1 MTINDKLISAIRE
14 GNYEETVNCLLKGA
28 NVNYYDHGF
37 TPLTA
42 SINNHDARIS
52 KLLLETERVSESELK
67 SALSIAMSVKDKN
80 ITKEVIKYMKDF
92 KQGFMCTNKSF
103 HKLAIDNK
111 WPDIL
116 ELMIDKG
123 AVFQKIN
130 SMDVNP
136 LHYAA
141 QQKDPIYVQILGKTL
156 PVDSYCDE
164 EVTPLMVAA
173 ENGNTDTM
181 DALLKLGANPN
192 AQQKPRVKMNFLLPS
207 ILRAA
212 VIASNLIDI
221 DSVVHKATYSGNPKT
236 IDVLLKYNPQLDLNK
251 FGSGSKTPLM
261 IAAEKGNH
269 IMVHHLLK
277 LGVNVNARNGNG
289 NALHFAIDGKS
300 CEVAVLLLVYG
311 INQNHRSNDYKT
323 PLDKAIYQTQ
333 KYGINHS
340 TLIAFLKYAKAH
352 PKEVVCKKPVYF
364 PGKGPRGPREDR
376 E

>member
-1 MTINDKLISAIRE
+1 
-14 GNYEETVNCLLKGA
+14 
-28 NVNYYDHGF
+28 
-37 TPLTA
+37 
-42 SINNHDARIS
+42 
-52 KLLLETERVSESELK
+52 
-67 SALSIAMSVKDKN
+67 
-80 ITKEVIKYMKDF
+80 
-92 KQGFMCTNKSF
+92 
-103 HKLAIDNK
+103 
-111 WPDIL
+111 
-116 ELMIDKG
+116 MIDKG

-141 QQKDPIYVQILGKTL
+141 QQKDPIYVQILGKKL

-192 AQQKPRVKMNFLLPS
+192 GQQKPRIKINFLLPS

-236 IDVLLKYNPQLDLNK
+236 IDVLLKHNPQLDLNK

-289 NALHFAIDGKS
+289 NALHFAIEGKS

-333 KYGINHS
+333 KYGINHWWN
-340 TLIAFLKYAKAH
+340 L
-352 PKEVVCKKPVYF
+352 
-364 PGKGPRGPREDR
+364 
-376 E
+376 